1 MGYRQ
6 ENQRLV
12 RAEFDR
18 KARDAEAEA
27 DRRRAEVQDAVPE
40 IRDMDRYL
48 SGLGLRILH
57 VAMEGGD
64 VSEAMKKLRAE
75 NEEVR
80 ARRTELMTRNGFS
93 ADYDAPRYE
102 CERCHD
108 TGYVKGKICSC
119 MRRRLLEVGM
129 RASGLSE
136 LMKKQSFDNF
146 SLDYYRYN
154 PEVYRDMSEVL
165 RQARAYA
172 EHFGEEDSENPK
184 NLLLVGG
191 SGIGKTHLSTAIAR
205 VVIERGYDVF
215 YNSAVG
221 MLSDFEA
228 LRFGTGM
235 VQGDGA
241 NVARYTECDLLILDD
256 LGTEVVNQFSLSC
269 LYHVVNTR
277 LNLGLATVISSNLP
291 PMEISKT
298 YSDRIASRLFG
309 EYSVLMFRGKDIR
322 QQKI

>member
-1 MGYRQ
+1 
-6 ENQRLV
+6 
-12 RAEFDR
+12 
-18 KARDAEAEA
+18 
-27 DRRRAEVQDAVPE
+27 
-40 IRDMDRYL
+40 
-48 SGLGLRILH
+48 
-57 VAMEGGD
+57 
-64 VSEAMKKLRAE
+64 
-75 NEEVR
+75 
-80 ARRTELMTRNGFS
+80 
-93 ADYDAPRYE
+93 
-102 CERCHD
+102 
-108 TGYVKGKICSC
+108 
-119 MRRRLLEVGM
+119 
-129 RASGLSE
+129 
-136 LMKKQSFDNF
+136 
-146 SLDYYRYN
+146 
-154 PEVYRDMSEVL
+154 RDMSEVL

>member
-27 DRRRAEVQDAVPE
+27 DRRRAEVQEAIPE
-40 IRDMDRYL
+40 IREMDAYL
-48 SGLGLRILH
+48 SGLGLRILR
-57 VAMEGGD
+57 VAMEGGNISD
-64 VSEAMKKLRAE
+64 SMKKLRAE
-75 NEEVR
+75 NEEIR
-80 ARRTELMTRNGFS
+80 AKRTELMIRNGFP

-102 CERCHD
+102 CALCHD
-108 TGYVKGKICSC
+108 TGYVKGKVCSC

-129 RASGLSE
+129 HASGLSE

-172 EHFGEEDSENPK
+172 EHFGEENDENPK

-205 VVIERGYDVF
+205 TVIERGYDVF
-215 YNSAVG
+215 YNSSVG

-309 EYSVLMFRGKDIR
+309 EYRVLMFRGKDIR

>member
-12 RAEFDR
+12 RAEYDR

-40 IRDMDRYL
+40 IREMDAYL
-48 SGLGLRILH
+48 SGLGLRILRA
-57 VAMEGGD
+57 AMEGGD
-64 VSEAMKKLRAE
+64 VSAAVQKLRTE
-75 NEEVR
+75 NEAVR
-80 ARRTELMTRNGFS
+80 ARRADLMIRNGFP
-93 ADYDAPRYE
+93 ADYDEPRYE
-102 CERCHD
+102 CDLCRD
-108 TGYVKGKICSC
+108 TGYIKGKVCSC
-119 MRRRLLEVGM
+119 MRRRLLEVGL

-136 LMKKQSFDNF
+136 LMKKQSFENF
-146 SLDYYRYN
+146 SLDYYRCD
-154 PEVYRDMSEVL
+154 PAVYRDMSEVL
-165 RQARAYA
+165 RQARTYA
-172 EHFGEEDSENPK
+172 EHFGEENADIPK

-228 LRFGTGM
+228 LRFGTGVM
-235 VQGDGA
+235 QGDGA

-269 LYHVVNTR
+269 LYHVINTR

-291 PMEISKT
+291 PKEISKT

-309 EYSVLMFRGKDIR
+309 EYHVLMFRGKDIR
-322 QQKI
+322 QQKS